1 MRIYWTFANK
11 EDEPLFRKNKDKLK
25 GRIPLYLQVVNG
37 LIGGFEVT
45 DWFNDNICIGYLYL
59 QNNSDGSIIQ
69 NMYIYDNK
77 DAGNIAIELLDSLNE
92 LSLEEQSKQL
102 DVRYCL
108 DMDGNEPTKAI
119 LVIKIGEYG
128 MLQEDLY
135 SVYFTG
141 KSIRQYGYMKDDY
154 NSEEKRSSDESDDK
168 YIHKVHKSSFWKSW
182 FRNFAKRIGGK

>member
-11 EDEPLFRKNKDKLK
+11 EDEPLFKKNKDKLK

-37 LIGGFEVT
+37 LVGGFEVT
-45 DWFNDNICIGYLYL
+45 DWFNDNICVGYLYL
-59 QNNSDGSIIQ
+59 QNNSGSIIQ
-69 NMYIYDNK
+69 NMCIYDNK
-77 DAGNIAIELLDSLNE
+77 DAGNIAIELLDSLDG
-92 LSLEEQSKQL
+92 LSPEEQAKQL

-108 DMDGNEPTKAI
+108 DTDGDEPTKAI
-119 LVIKIGEYG
+119 LVIKIGDYG

-141 KSIRQYGYMKDDY
+141 KSIRQYGYMRDDY
-154 NSEEKRSSDESDDK
+154 DSEVESSSDESSSK
-168 YIHKVHKSSFWKSW
+168 IIHKVYKSPFWKSW